1 MDVKERIIG
10 ATIEEFNEKGIK
22 FTMDS
27 LAKRLSMSKKTLY
40 SVFANKETLLRETVS
55 CGFGDI
61 KAAERKILE
70 DDTLDVV
77 DKLRRIIIVLPDK
90 YQASDFRKLST
101 LKGKYPDIY
110 YEIASKIEG
119 GWEPVFE
126 LFNQAIAEGKV
137 KNVNLYVIKSIISG
151 AMENFI
157 STEELS
163 EHQVEYGEALE
174 ILINVV
180 MDGIVVKGD

>member
-40 SVFANKETLLRETVS
+40 SVFANKEALLRETIS

-61 KAAERKILE
+61 KDAERKILS
-70 DDTLDVV
+70 DDSLDVV
-77 DKLRRIIIVLPDK
+77 EKLRRVIIVLPDK
-90 YQASDFRKLST
+90 YEAVDFRKMST

-110 YEIASKIEG
+110 YEVAQKIEG

-126 LFNQAIAEGKV
+126 LFNQAIAEGKI
-137 KNVNLYVIKSIISG
+137 KPVNLFVLKAIISG
-151 AMENFI
+151 AMESFI
-157 STEELS
+157 STDELAM
-163 EHQVEYGEALE
+163 HQVEYGEALD

-180 MDGIVVKGD
+180 MDGIVIKGE

>member
-90 YQASDFRKLST
+90 YQAIDFRKLST
-101 LKGKYPDIY
+101 LKG
-110 YEIASKIEG
+110 
-119 GWEPVFE
+119 
-126 LFNQAIAEGKV
+126 
-137 KNVNLYVIKSIISG
+137 
-151 AMENFI
+151 
-157 STEELS
+157 
-163 EHQVEYGEALE
+163 
-174 ILINVV
+174 
-180 MDGIVVKGD
+180 